1 LTERRKHS
9 TIVQIVEIGD
19 CYMSQDEEMLT
30 TSEVARELRV
40 NVKTVRNWILSG
52 ELVALDIGGEYRIS
66 RVNFEK
72 FKEQRQTDKRKRT

>member
-1 LTERRKHS
+1 
-9 TIVQIVEIGD
+9 
-19 CYMSQDEEMLT
+19 MSQDEEMLT